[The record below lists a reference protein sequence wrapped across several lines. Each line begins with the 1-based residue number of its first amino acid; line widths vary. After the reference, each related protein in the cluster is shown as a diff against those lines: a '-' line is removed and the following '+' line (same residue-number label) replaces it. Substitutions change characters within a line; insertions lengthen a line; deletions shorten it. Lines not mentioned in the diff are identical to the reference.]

1 MFKDIYIFFDK
12 LEDKIRRWFSHYPIG
27 YAIVGGAG
35 TVLYWRG
42 VWHTTDYV
50 MAVVHARSL
59 GLGSIDQN
67 LGVWW
72 DGPLSLMVGLIVL
85 LLIGLFVSNFIGNE
99 IIMSGLRG
107 ERKLTEKTEKEVK
120 LEVGAIAE
128 ILQEIKQLNKKMDKL
143 ENEFG
148 AGREQKISVL
158 TNNVDT

>member
-1 MFKDIYIFFDK
+1 MFRDIYAFFDK
-12 LEDKIRRWFSHYPIG
+12 LEDRVRRWFSHYPIG

-42 VWHTTDYV
+42 VWHTMDYV

-59 GLGSIDQN
+59 GLSSLDQS

-72 DGPLSLMVGLIVL
+72 DGPLSLVVGLAVL
-85 LLIGLFVSNFIGNE
+85 LLIGLFVSSFIGNE

-128 ILQEIKQLNKKMDKL
+128 ILEEMKRLRLKVDKVESEL
-143 ENEFG
+143 SLRRPL
-148 AGREQKISVL
+148 AGGLPDPESK
-158 TNNVDT
+158 

>member
-1 MFKDIYIFFDK
+1 MFKNIYIFFDK

-50 MAVVHARSL
+50 MAVVYARSL
-59 GLGSIDQN
+59 GLGSVDQD

-72 DGPLSLMVGLIVL
+72 DGPLSLLVGLIVL

-148 AGREQKISVL
+148 VGREQKISTL
-158 TNNVDT
+158 TDNTGT